1 MIKFMDNLTYGLREV
16 CLVSEPAQN
25 FQLWY
30 HLRWHISVNLPLQ
43 KIFCI
48 RGFSLDIMN

>member
-1 MIKFMDNLTYGLREV
+1 MDNLTYVLHEV
-16 CLVSEPAQN
+16 CLVNDPDQN
-25 FQLWY
+25 FQVWF

-48 RGFSLDIMN
+48 CGFSSDVIN